1 VRSSSKIQPA
11 ASDIEFFQQSGYAVF
26 RNFVVAEEAARIR
39 SNIRRFL
46 SDIVPGQSPVEIYYE
61 DIDRSETCKQIQHLE
76 NHGSNFASLMFNSRF
91 ESLAKDLLGEP
102 VRGKNLQYFNKS
114 SQHSLPTPPHQDGHY
129 FMLSPCRAL
138 TMWLALDSVD
148 EETGCLRVQ
157 PGSHLHGLRSH
168 SASGTLG
175 FSQCIS
181 DYPNDQERQQEVALP
196 AEPGDLLV
204 HDAMTIHCAN
214 RNRSSNRDRQAL
226 GFIYYGSSAKE
237 DVEAHQSYQR
247 QLVKQLRTAGKI

>member
-1 VRSSSKIQPA
+1 MRSSSESQFA
-11 ASDIEFFQQSGYAVF
+11 TSDIELFKQSGYAVF
-26 RNFVVAEEAARIR
+26 RNFVAAEEATRIG
-39 SNIRRFL
+39 STIRRFL

-61 DIDRSETCKQIQHLE
+61 DMDRPATCKQIQHLE
-76 NHGSNFASLMFNSRF
+76 NHGRDFSNLMFNSRF
-91 ESLAKDLLGEP
+91 ESLAEALLGEP
-102 VRGKNLQYFNKS
+102 AQGKNLQYFNKS

-138 TMWLALDSVD
+138 TMWLALDSAD

-157 PGSHLHGLRSH
+157 PGSHLHGLRPH
-168 SASGTLG
+168 SPSGTLG
-175 FSQCIS
+175 FSQCIP
-181 DYPNDQERQQEVALP
+181 DYPSDQERQQEVALP

-214 RNRSSNRDRQAL
+214 HNRSSKRNRQAL

-237 DVEAHQSYQR
+237 DVPAHQSYQR
-247 QLVKQLRTAGKI
+247 HLASQLRAEGKI